1 MSMRRTFFPVLAVML
16 LVSAVA
22 WASITGSISGIV
34 TDASGSVVPNVT
46 VSATNTGTGVQSV
59 VQTDG
64 AGFYNFPD
72 LPIGDYD
79 VVVHQ
84 PGFKTYTKT
93 AVHIDANSAIRLDV
107 KLEIGEVSER
117 VTVTSDAVQVETQNT
132 QMGEVIN
139 SRKITAVPLNGR
151 DFTNL
156 LNLQPGV
163 VPSQYAAQSAGL
175 NDRTVSGSADFNSG
189 NQSIN
194 GQREAANGFMINGA
208 NVNEG
213 KNNGTAVIPNLD
225 SIEEFR
231 IITNN
236 FDAEYG
242 NYSGGQINVV
252 TKSGT
257 NQFHGDAFEFNR
269 NTAFNAKDYFA
280 PSIGKLI
287 QNQFGGTFGGPI
299 RKDKTFLFVD
309 YQGTRRIAGPTANQ
323 FVPTIADRN
332 GDLTDQELAMATAA
346 ESTAAGNSSNGV
358 VQGTAWAQTL
368 TQRLGY
374 LVTNGEPYFTGPTIL
389 DPTRP
394 VCTSTANCVLPN
406 GQLPPTMFSPAATGL
421 LPFIPKP
428 LNPIPNGTNFNTT
441 AAELR
446 LRDDKG
452 GIRIDQNTARFGLL
466 SGYWHVDDD
475 TSNTPYP
482 NGGANVPGF
491 NALSNS
497 RAQVFVFGDTK
508 SLGSTSVNEFRFSYL
523 RTANHL
529 FSPQGGLG
537 PSLASLGFVSGFDQ
551 PGGIGPIAPSLEG
564 VPAVSFGL
572 LGLNIGVP
580 TDTTKQFNNTFQ
592 WQDNFTKIIG
602 THSLK
607 FGGQFHYDQIND
619 RNFFGEN
626 GAFTFDGSESGS
638 DVVDFLLGA
647 PAQFIQASE
656 QILDSRSKYMGL
668 YGQDSWRITP
678 NLTFNYGLRWEF
690 SQPWYD
696 TQNKIETVVPGVQS
710 VVFPGAPTGYL
721 VPGDP
726 GVPRTLAPTRYNN
739 FSPRLGLAYSPGFDS
754 GFLAKLTGG
763 PGKTSIRVGYGLFY
777 TSVEDLTQFQE
788 IGDPPYGLFYVSP
801 APPLLETPY
810 IDRGSNNPEG
820 QRFPFIFPPTNVG
833 PHNPDTTFNWAG
845 VLPLSGTLAYNTHN
859 VMPRAEDFE
868 LSLERQFGSNTVL
881 GISYVGNQGHHLI
894 SLIEANPGNPNLC
907 LQLINL
913 NALTSSGQQCSG
925 FGEGQ
930 QYILPAGIGYPSA
943 ATPNVELVPASQC
956 GPANPGNPCI
966 VNTTYTVLGP
976 NFADIPFEST
986 IAHSSYNSLQINL
999 KHTSGLSTF
1008 LVGYTYSKCLDNASG
1023 FQEGVNPFNPRRSIG
1038 LCIFDVTHNF
1048 VASYETRL
1056 PFDRA
1061 FHTTSW
1067 WASTIAAGWTI
1078 SGITNFATGLPV
1090 TLSEPDDNS
1099 FTGTQGGEAQI
1110 DLPDFAGGKI
1120 LNNTNPRKL
1129 TLDAMGNLVPI
1140 PYFNTN
1146 LFTSEA
1152 PGTIG
1157 TSRRR
1162 FFHGP
1167 GLNNWDMAL
1176 LKDTKLTETKTL
1188 QLRFEA
1194 FNIFNHAQF
1203 SAQNSSGFGVVGS
1216 SGFGIISST
1225 YGQPR
1230 VLQVGLKFLF

>member
-1 MSMRRTFFPVLAVML
+1 MCIPQRFLVILGGVLLAACAV
-16 LVSAVA
+16 

-34 TDASGSVVPNVT
+34 TDPSGSVVPGVSVT
-46 VSATNTGTGVQSV
+46 ATNTATGVQAT

-64 AGFYNFPD
+64 AGFYSFPN
-72 LPIGDYD
+72 LSVGDYD
-79 VVVHQ
+79 IEVKQ
-84 PGFKTYTKT
+84 TGFKSYRRSGI
-93 AVHIDANSAIRLDV
+93 HIDANSAIRADV
-107 KLEIGEVSER
+107 KLEIGQVSES
-117 VTVTSDAVQVETQNT
+117 VTVSSDAVHVETQST

-139 SRKITAVPLNGR
+139 SQKITAVPLNGR
-151 DFTNL
+151 DFTDL
-156 LNLQPGV
+156 LSLQPGV
-163 VPSQYAAQSAGL
+163 VPSQYAAQSTGL
-175 NDRTVSGSADFNSG
+175 NDRTVSGSNSLNSG

-242 NYSGGQINVV
+242 NYSGGQINVI

-257 NQFHGDAFEFNR
+257 NLYHGDVFEFNR
-269 NTAFNAKDYFA
+269 NTAFNGRDWFA

-287 QNQFGGTFGGPI
+287 QNQFGGTVGGPI
-299 RKDKTFLFVD
+299 KRDKTFFFAD
-309 YQGTRRIAGPTANQ
+309 YQGTRLIFGSTASQ
-323 FVPTIADRN
+323 FVPSVADRN

-346 ESTAAGNSSNGV
+346 ESTALGNSSNGV

-368 TQRLGY
+368 TQRLHY
-374 LVTNGEPYFTGPTIL
+374 PVANGEPYFTGPTL
-389 DPTRP
+389 LNPNRP
-394 VCTSTANCVLPN
+394 VCTTTAQCVLPN
-406 GQLPPTMFSPAATGL
+406 GQLPPAKFSPAAQGL
-421 LPFIPKP
+421 LPFVPTP
-428 LNPIPNGTNFNTT
+428 LNPIAGGPNFNTT
-441 AAELR
+441 AAEQR

-452 GIRIDQNTARFGLL
+452 GIRIDQNTAQFGLI
-466 SGYWHVDDD
+466 SGYWHIDDD
-475 TSNTPYP
+475 TSNNPYP

-497 RAQVFVFGDTK
+497 RAQVVVLGDTK
-508 SLGSTSVNEFRFSYL
+508 SFGSTSVNEFRFSYL

-537 PSLASLGFVSGFDQ
+537 PTLSSLGFTTGFDQ

-564 VPAVSFGL
+564 VPSVSFAL

-580 TDTTKQFNNTFQ
+580 SDTTKQFNNTFE
-592 WQDNFTKIIG
+592 WLDNYTKIIG

-626 GAFTFDGSESGS
+626 GDFTFDGSESGS
-638 DVVDFLLGA
+638 DVVDFFLGA

-668 YGQDSWRITP
+668 YGQDSWRITQ

-710 VVFPGAPTGYL
+710 VVFPGAPTSYL
-721 VPGDP
+721 LPGDP

-754 GFLAKLTGG
+754 GFIAKLTGG
-763 PGKTSIRVGYGLFY
+763 PGRTSIRAGYGIFY

-810 IDRGSNNPEG
+810 IDRGSNNPQG
-820 QRFPFIFPPTNVG
+820 QRFPFVFPPGNVSAK
-833 PHNPDTTFNWAG
+833 NPDTTFNWAG

-859 VMPRAEDFE
+859 VLPRSEDYE
-868 LSLERQFGSNTVL
+868 LSVERQFGTNTVL
-881 GISYVGNQGHHLI
+881 SVSYVGNQGHKLI
-894 SLIEANPGNPNLC
+894 SLVEANPGNPTLC
-907 LQLINL
+907 LQLIQA
-913 NALTSSGQQCSG
+913 NALTSSGQSCGG

-930 QYILPAGIGYPSA
+930 QYILPPGVPYPSA
-943 ATPNVELVPASQC
+943 ATANVQLVPASQC
-956 GPANPGNPCI
+956 GPANPGNPCV

-976 NFADIPFEST
+976 SFADIPYEAT
-986 IAHSSYNSLQINL
+986 IAQSSYNSLQVDL

-1008 LVGYTYSKCLDNASG
+1008 LIGYTYSKCMDNASG
-1023 FQEGVNPFNPRRSIG
+1023 FQEGLNPFDHRRSIG
-1038 LCIFDVTHNF
+1038 LCIFDATHNF
-1048 VASYETRL
+1048 VASYDTRV
-1056 PFDRA
+1056 PFDRI
-1061 FHTTSW
+1061 FHTSGW
-1067 WASTIAAGWTI
+1067 VNWIAAGWSV
-1078 SGITNFATGLPV
+1078 SGITSFVSGLPV
-1090 TLSEPDDNS
+1090 TLTESDDNS

-1110 DLPDFAGGKI
+1110 DLPDFAGGKV
-1120 LNNTNPRKL
+1120 LQTTNPRKGG
-1129 TLDAMGNLVPI
+1129 T
-1140 PYFNTN
+1140 YFNTS
-1146 LFTSEA
+1146 LFAPEM

-1157 TSRRR
+1157 SSRRR

-1167 GLNNWDMAL
+1167 GLNNWNMAL
-1176 LKDTKLTETKTL
+1176 LKDTKLTESKTL
-1188 QLRFEA
+1188 QFRFEA
-1194 FNIFNHAQF
+1194 FNVFNHAQF
-1203 SAQNSSGFGVVGS
+1203 SANNSSGFGTVAS
-1216 SGFGIISST
+1216 SGFGVISAT

-1230 VLQVGLKFLF
+1230 ILQAGLKFLF

>member
-1 MSMRRTFFPVLAVML
+1 
-16 LVSAVA
+16 
-22 WASITGSISGIV
+22 
-34 TDASGSVVPNVT
+34 
-46 VSATNTGTGVQSV
+46 
-59 VQTDG
+59 
-64 AGFYNFPD
+64 
-72 LPIGDYD
+72 
-79 VVVHQ
+79 
-84 PGFKTYTKT
+84 
-93 AVHIDANSAIRLDV
+93 
-107 KLEIGEVSER
+107 
-117 VTVTSDAVQVETQNT
+117 
-132 QMGEVIN
+132 
-139 SRKITAVPLNGR
+139 
-151 DFTNL
+151 
-156 LNLQPGV
+156 
-163 VPSQYAAQSAGL
+163 
-175 NDRTVSGSADFNSG
+175 
-189 NQSIN
+189 
-194 GQREAANGFMINGA
+194 
-208 NVNEG
+208 
-213 KNNGTAVIPNLD
+213 
-225 SIEEFR
+225 
-231 IITNN
+231 
-236 FDAEYG
+236 
-242 NYSGGQINVV
+242 
-252 TKSGT
+252 
-257 NQFHGDAFEFNR
+257 
-269 NTAFNAKDYFA
+269 
-280 PSIGKLI
+280 
-287 QNQFGGTFGGPI
+287 
-299 RKDKTFLFVD
+299 
-309 YQGTRRIAGPTANQ
+309 
-323 FVPTIADRN
+323 
-332 GDLTDQELAMATAA
+332 
-346 ESTAAGNSSNGV
+346 
-358 VQGTAWAQTL
+358 
-368 TQRLGY
+368 
-374 LVTNGEPYFTGPTIL
+374 
-389 DPTRP
+389 
-394 VCTSTANCVLPN
+394 
-406 GQLPPTMFSPAATGL
+406 
-421 LPFIPKP
+421 
-428 LNPIPNGTNFNTT
+428 
-441 AAELR
+441 
-446 LRDDKG
+446 
-452 GIRIDQNTARFGLL
+452 
-466 SGYWHVDDD
+466 
-475 TSNTPYP
+475 
-482 NGGANVPGF
+482 
-491 NALSNS
+491 
-497 RAQVFVFGDTK
+497 
-508 SLGSTSVNEFRFSYL
+508 
-523 RTANHL
+523 
-529 FSPQGGLG
+529 
-537 PSLASLGFVSGFDQ
+537 
-551 PGGIGPIAPSLEG
+551 
-564 VPAVSFGL
+564 
-572 LGLNIGVP
+572 
-580 TDTTKQFNNTFQ
+580 
-592 WQDNFTKIIG
+592 
-602 THSLK
+602 
-607 FGGQFHYDQIND
+607 
-619 RNFFGEN
+619 
-626 GAFTFDGSESGS
+626 
-638 DVVDFLLGA
+638 
-647 PAQFIQASE
+647 
-656 QILDSRSKYMGL
+656 MGL

-721 VPGDP
+721 LPGDP

-739 FSPRLGLAYSPGFDS
+739 FSPRLGLAYSPGIDS
-754 GFLAKLTGG
+754 GFIAKLTGG
-763 PGKTSIRVGYGLFY
+763 PGKTSIRVGYGIFY

-833 PHNPDTTFNWAG
+833 PRNPDTTFNWPG

-859 VMPRAEDFE
+859 VMPRAQDYE

-930 QYILPAGIGYPSA
+930 QYILPAGIGYPSS

-976 NFADIPFEST
+976 SFADIPYEST

-1008 LVGYTYSKCLDNASG
+1008 LIGYTYSKCLDNASG
-1023 FQEGVNPFNPRRSIG
+1023 FQEGINPFNPRRSIG

-1067 WASTIAAGWTI
+1067 WANAIAAGWAI
-1078 SGITNFATGLPV
+1078 SGITNFASGLPV
-1090 TLSEPDDNS
+1090 TMSENSDNS

-1129 TLDAMGNLVPI
+1129 DAMGNPI

-1146 LFTSEA
+1146 LFSGEA
-1152 PGTIG
+1152 QGTIG
-1157 TSRRR
+1157 SSRRR

-1216 SGFGIISST
+1216 SGFGIISGT

>member
-1 MSMRRTFFPVLAVML
+1 MRISQRFFAILAGML
-16 LVSAVA
+16 FVACVA
-22 WASITGSISGIV
+22 WAGITGSIAGIV
-34 TDASGSVVPNVT
+34 TDPSGAVVAGAPVT
-46 VSATNTGTGVQSV
+46 ATNTGTGVV
-59 VQTDG
+59 ATAQTDG
-64 AGFYNFPD
+64 SGFFNFPE

-79 VVVHQ
+79 IEVQQ
-84 PGFKTYTKT
+84 PGFKTYRKSGIH
-93 AVHIDANSAIRLDV
+93 VDANSAIRADIRLDV
-107 KLEIGEVSER
+107 GQVSES
-117 VTVTSDAVQVETQNT
+117 VTVSTNAVQVETQST

-139 SRKITAVPLNGR
+139 SQKIESVPLNGR
-151 DFTNL
+151 DFTDL

-175 NDRTVSGSADFNSG
+175 NDRTVSGSSGLNSG

-236 FDAEYG
+236 FDSEYG

-257 NQFHGDAFEFNR
+257 NGFHGDLFEFNR
-269 NTAFNAKDYFA
+269 NTAFNGRDWFA
-280 PSIGKLI
+280 PTIGKLI
-287 QNQFGGTFGGPI
+287 QNQFGGTIGGPI
-299 RKDKTFLFVD
+299 KKEKTFFFVD
-309 YQGTRRIAGPTANQ
+309 YQGTRLISGPTSST
-323 FVPTIADRN
+323 FVPSVADRN
-332 GDLTDQELAMATAA
+332 GDFTDQEDALAAA
-346 ESTAAGNSSNGV
+346 AASTAAGNSSNGV
-358 VQGTAWAQTL
+358 VQGAAWAQTL
-368 TQRLGY
+368 TTRLGY
-374 LVTNGEPYFTGPTIL
+374 LVTAGEPYFVPG
-389 DPTRP
+389 
-394 VCTSTANCVLPN
+394 CASTAVCVLPN
-406 GQLPPTMFSPAATGL
+406 GQLPTTKFAPAATGL
-421 LPFIPKP
+421 LPFVPMPFNPSP
-428 LNPIPNGTNFNTT
+428 LPGGPNFNTT
-441 AAELR
+441 AAEQR

-452 GIRIDQNTARFGLL
+452 GVRIDQNTASFGQL

-475 TSNTPYP
+475 TNNSPYP

-491 NALSNS
+491 NSVSFS
-497 RAQVFVFGDTK
+497 RAQVLVLGDTK
-508 SLGSTSVNEFRFSYL
+508 TFSSTAVNEFRFSYL

-529 FSPQGGLG
+529 FEPQGGLG
-537 PSLASLGFVSGFDQ
+537 PTLGSLGFTEGFDQ
-551 PGGIGPIAPSLEG
+551 PGGIGPISPGLEG
-564 VPAVSFGL
+564 VPSVSFGL

-580 TDTTKQFNNTFQ
+580 SDTTNQFNNTFQ
-592 WQDNFTKIIG
+592 WQDGFTKIIG
-602 THSLK
+602 THSIKL
-607 FGGQFHYDQIND
+607 GGQFHYDQIND

-626 GAFTFDGSESGS
+626 GDFTFDGSESGS
-638 DVVDFLLGA
+638 DVVDFFLGA

-668 YGQDSWRITP
+668 YGQDSWRVTP

-726 GVPRTLAPTRYNN
+726 GIPSTLAPTRYHN
-739 FSPRLGLAYSPGFDS
+739 FSPRLGLAYSPGVDS

-763 PGKTSIRVGYGLFY
+763 PGKTSIRAGFGIFY

-820 QRFPFIFPPTNVG
+820 QRFPFVFPPPG
-833 PHNPDTTFNWAG
+833 ASAKNPDTTFNWPG

-859 VMPRAEDFE
+859 VLPRANDYE
-868 LSLERQFGSNTVL
+868 LSVQRQFGSNTVL
-881 GISYVGNQGHHLI
+881 SLSYVGNQGHKLI
-894 SLIEANPGNPNLC
+894 SLVEANPGNPNLC
-907 LQLINL
+907 LQLIAA
-913 NALTSSGQQCSG
+913 NAQTTSGQQCGG

-930 QYILPAGIGYPSA
+930 QYVLPPGAPFPSA
-943 ATPNVELVPASQC
+943 ATPNVETT
-956 GPANPGNPCI
+956 GPCNVGGGTCNI

-976 NFADIPFEST
+976 NFADIPYEAT
-986 IAHSSYNSLQINL
+986 IAQSSYNSFQAEL

-1008 LVGYTYSKCLDNASG
+1008 LLGYTYSKCMDNASG
-1023 FQEGVNPFNPRRSIG
+1023 FQEGINPFDSRRSIG
-1038 LCIFDVTHNF
+1038 LCIFNVTNNF
-1048 VASYETRL
+1048 VASYDTQV
-1056 PFDRA
+1056 PFDRI
-1061 FHTTSW
+1061 FHVTSYW
-1067 WASTIAAGWTI
+1067 GKLIAAGWGV
-1078 SGITNFATGLPV
+1078 SGITTFASGLPV
-1090 TLSEPDDNS
+1090 TLSESDDNS

-1110 DLPDFAGGKI
+1110 DLPDYNGGPLSIHK
-1120 LNNTNPRKL
+1120 NPRN
-1129 TLDAMGNLVPI
+1129 GQ
-1140 PYFNTN
+1140 PYFNNIVNDPGATPPVTGGVFS
-1146 LFTSEA
+1146 LEA
-1152 PGTIG
+1152 LGTIG
-1157 TSRRR
+1157 SARRR
-1162 FFHGP
+1162 FFSGP

-1176 LKDTKLTETKTL
+1176 LKDCKFTETKTL
-1188 QLRFEA
+1188 QIRFEA

-1203 SAQNSSGFGVVGS
+1203 SANNSSGFGVVGS
-1216 SGFGIISST
+1216 SGFGVISST

-1230 VLQVGLKFLF
+1230 VLQAGLKFLF

>member
-1 MSMRRTFFPVLAVML
+1 MRISQRFLVILMGILLA
-16 LVSAVA
+16 ACAA

-34 TDASGSVVPNVT
+34 TDPSGSVIAGVSVT
-46 VSATNTGTGVQSV
+46 ATNTATGVQAKV
-59 VQTDG
+59 ETDG
-64 AGFYNFPD
+64 AGFYSFSD
-72 LPIGDYD
+72 LPVGDYD
-79 VVVHQ
+79 IEVKQ
-84 PGFKTYTKT
+84 TGFKSYRKSGIH
-93 AVHIDANSAIRLDV
+93 VDANSAIRADV
-107 KLEIGEVSER
+107 KLDIGQVSES
-117 VTVTSDAVQVETQNT
+117 VTVTTDAVHVETQST

-139 SRKITAVPLNGR
+139 SQKITGVPLNGR
-151 DFTNL
+151 DFTDL
-156 LNLQPGV
+156 LSLQPGV

-175 NDRTVSGSADFNSG
+175 NDRTVSGSDSLNSG

-242 NYSGGQINVV
+242 NYSGGQVNVV
-252 TKSGT
+252 TKSGS
-257 NQFHGDAFEFNR
+257 NGYHGDLFEFNR
-269 NTAFNAKDYFA
+269 NTAFNGRDWFA
-280 PSIGKLI
+280 PTIGKLI
-287 QNQFGGTFGGPI
+287 QNQFGGTVGGPI
-299 RKDKTFLFVD
+299 RKDKTFFFAD
-309 YQGTRRIAGPTANQ
+309 YQGTRLITGPTAST
-323 FVPTIADRN
+323 FVPSLADRN
-332 GDLTDQELAMATAA
+332 GDFTDQESALTG
-346 ESTAAGNSSNGV
+346 S

-368 TQRLGY
+368 TSRLGY
-374 LVTNGEPYFTGPTIL
+374 PVTANEPYFFAG
-389 DPTRP
+389 
-394 VCTSTANCVLPN
+394 CTSTANCVLPN
-406 GQLPPTMFSPAATGL
+406 AQLPPALFSPAAKGL
-421 LPFIPKP
+421 LPFVPVP
-428 LNPIPNGTNFNTT
+428 LNPSSQPGGPNFNTT
-441 AAELR
+441 AAEQR

-452 GIRIDQNTARFGLL
+452 GIRIDQNTAQFGSI

-475 TSNTPYP
+475 TSNSPYP

-491 NALSNS
+491 NALSAS
-497 RAQVFVFGDTK
+497 RAQVLVLGDTK
-508 SLGSTSVNEFRFSYL
+508 AFGSTSVNEFRFSYL

-537 PSLASLGFVSGFDQ
+537 PSLSSLGFTSGFDQ
-551 PGGIGPIAPSLEG
+551 PGGIGPIEPSLQG
-564 VPAVSFGL
+564 VPSVSFAL

-580 TDTTKQFNNTFQ
+580 SDTTKQFNNTFE
-592 WQDNFTKIIG
+592 WQDNYTKIIG

-626 GAFTFDGSESGS
+626 GDFTFDGSESGS
-638 DVVDFLLGA
+638 DVVDFFLGA

-668 YGQDSWRITP
+668 YGQDSWRVTP

-721 VPGDP
+721 LPGDP
-726 GVPRTLAPTRYNN
+726 GVPRTLAPTQYHN

-754 GFLAKLTGG
+754 GIIAKLTGG
-763 PGKTSIRVGYGLFY
+763 PGKTSIRAGYGIFY

-820 QRFPFIFPPTNVG
+820 QRFPFMFPPGNVSAK
-833 PHNPDTTFNWAG
+833 NPDTTFNWAG

-859 VMPRAEDFE
+859 VLPRAEDYE
-868 LSLERQFGSNTVL
+868 LSLERQFGANTVL
-881 GISYVGNQGHHLI
+881 GVSYVGNQGHKLI
-894 SLIEANPGNPNLC
+894 SLVEANPGNPNLC
-907 LQLINL
+907 LQLIQA
-913 NALTSSGQQCSG
+913 NALTSSGQQCGG

-930 QYILPAGIGYPSA
+930 QYILPPGVAYPSS
-943 ATPNVELVPASQC
+943 ATPNVQLVPSSQC
-956 GPANPGNPCI
+956 GPANPGNSCV

-976 NFADIPFEST
+976 SFADIPFEAT
-986 IAHSSYNSLQINL
+986 LAQSSYNSLQVSL

-1008 LVGYTYSKCLDNASG
+1008 LIGYTYSKCMDNASG
-1023 FQEGVNPFNPRRSIG
+1023 FQEGLNPFDHQRSIG

-1048 VASYETRL
+1048 VASYDTRV
-1056 PFDRA
+1056 PFDRI
-1061 FHTTSW
+1061 FHTSGWVNWIT
-1067 WASTIAAGWTI
+1067 AGWAV
-1078 SGITNFATGLPV
+1078 SGITTFATGLPV
-1090 TLSEPDDNS
+1090 TLSESDDNS

-1110 DLPDFAGGKI
+1110 DLPDFAGGKV
-1120 LNNTNPRKL
+1120 LQTTNPRNGGTYFDT
-1129 TLDAMGNLVPI
+1129 TLFSA
-1140 PYFNTN
+1140 
-1146 LFTSEA
+1146 EA

-1167 GLNNWDMAL
+1167 GLNNWNMAL

-1188 QLRFEA
+1188 QFRFEA
-1194 FNIFNHAQF
+1194 FNVFNHAQF
-1203 SAQNSSGFGVVGS
+1203 SANGSSGFGTVDSSGFGV
-1216 SGFGIISST
+1216 ISAT

-1230 VLQVGLKFLF
+1230 ILQAALKFLF

>member
-1 MSMRRTFFPVLAVML
+1 MRISQRFLVILTGILLAAC
-16 LVSAVA
+16 AV

-34 TDASGSVVPNVT
+34 TDPSGSVIAGVQVT
-46 VSATNTGTGVQSV
+46 ATNTATGVQAS

-64 AGFYNFPD
+64 AGFYSFSD
-72 LPIGDYD
+72 LPVGDYD
-79 VVVHQ
+79 IEVKQ
-84 PGFKTYTKT
+84 TGFKSYRKSGIH
-93 AVHIDANSAIRLDV
+93 VDANSAIRADV
-107 KLEIGEVSER
+107 KLDIGQVSES
-117 VTVTSDAVQVETQNT
+117 VTVTTDAVHVETQST

-139 SRKITAVPLNGR
+139 SQKITAVPLNGR
-151 DFTNL
+151 DFTDL
-156 LNLQPGV
+156 LSLQPGV

-175 NDRTVSGSADFNSG
+175 NDRTVSGSDSLNSG

-242 NYSGGQINVV
+242 NYSGGQVNVV
-252 TKSGT
+252 TKSGS
-257 NQFHGDAFEFNR
+257 NGYHGDLFEFNR
-269 NTAFNAKDYFA
+269 NTAFNGRDWFA
-280 PSIGKLI
+280 PTIGKLI
-287 QNQFGGTFGGPI
+287 QNQFGGTVGGPI
-299 RKDKTFLFVD
+299 RKDKTFFFAD
-309 YQGTRRIAGPTANQ
+309 YQGTRLIIGPTAST
-323 FVPTIADRN
+323 FVPSLADRN
-332 GDLTDQELAMATAA
+332 GDFTDQESALTG
-346 ESTAAGNSSNGV
+346 S
-358 VQGTAWAQTL
+358 VQGSAWAQTL
-368 TQRLGY
+368 TSRLGY
-374 LVTNGEPYFTGPTIL
+374 PVTANEPYFFAG
-389 DPTRP
+389 
-394 VCTSTANCVLPN
+394 CASTANCVLPN
-406 GQLPPTMFSPAATGL
+406 AQLPPALFSPAAKGL
-421 LPFIPKP
+421 LPFVPMP
-428 LNPIPNGTNFNTT
+428 LNPSSQPGGPNFNTT
-441 AAELR
+441 AAEQR

-452 GIRIDQNTARFGLL
+452 GIRIDQNTAQFGSI
-466 SGYWHVDDD
+466 SGYWHLDDD
-475 TSNTPYP
+475 TSNSPYP

-491 NALSNS
+491 NALSAS
-497 RAQVFVFGDTK
+497 RAQVLVLGDTK
-508 SLGSTSVNEFRFSYL
+508 AFGSTSVNEFRFSYL

-537 PSLASLGFVSGFDQ
+537 PSLSSLGFTSGFDQ
-551 PGGIGPIAPSLEG
+551 PGGIGPIEPSLQG
-564 VPAVSFGL
+564 VPSVTFAL
-572 LGLNIGVP
+572 LGLSIGVP
-580 TDTTKQFNNTFQ
+580 SDTTKQFNNTFE
-592 WQDNFTKIIG
+592 WQDNYTKIIG

-626 GAFTFDGSESGS
+626 GDFTFDGSESGS
-638 DVVDFLLGA
+638 DVVDFFLGA
-647 PAQFIQASE
+647 PAQFIQASQ

-668 YGQDSWRITP
+668 YGQDSWRVTP

-721 VPGDP
+721 LPGDP
-726 GVPRTLAPTRYNN
+726 GVPRTLAPTQYHN

-754 GFLAKLTGG
+754 GIIAKLTGG
-763 PGKTSIRVGYGLFY
+763 PGKTSIRAGYGIFY

-801 APPLLETPY
+801 APPLLETPF

-820 QRFPFIFPPTNVG
+820 QRFPFVFPPANVSAK
-833 PHNPDTTFNWAG
+833 NPDTTFNWAG

-859 VMPRAEDFE
+859 VLPRAEDYE
-868 LSLERQFGSNTVL
+868 LSLERQFGTNTVL
-881 GISYVGNQGHHLI
+881 SVSYVGNQGHKLI
-894 SLIEANPGNPNLC
+894 SLVEANPGNPNLC
-907 LQLINL
+907 LQLIQA
-913 NALTSSGQQCSG
+913 NALTSSGQQCGG

-930 QYILPAGIGYPSA
+930 QYILPPGVPYPSS
-943 ATPNVELVPASQC
+943 ATPNVQLVPSSQC
-956 GPANPGNPCI
+956 GPANPGNPCV

-976 NFADIPFEST
+976 NFADIPFEAT
-986 IAHSSYNSLQINL
+986 LAQSSYNSLQIDL

-1008 LVGYTYSKCLDNASG
+1008 LIGYTYSKCMDNASG
-1023 FQEGVNPFNPRRSIG
+1023 FQEGLNPFDHQRSIG

-1048 VASYETRL
+1048 VASYDTRV
-1056 PFDRA
+1056 PFDRI
-1061 FHTTSW
+1061 FHTSGW
-1067 WASTIAAGWTI
+1067 VNWIAAGWAV
-1078 SGITNFATGLPV
+1078 SGITTFASGLPV
-1090 TLSEPDDNS
+1090 TLSESDDNS

-1110 DLPDFAGGKI
+1110 DLPDFAGGKV
-1120 LNNTNPRKL
+1120 LQTTNPRNGGTFFDT
-1129 TLDAMGNLVPI
+1129 TLFSP
-1140 PYFNTN
+1140 
-1146 LFTSEA
+1146 EA

-1167 GLNNWDMAL
+1167 GLNNWNMAL

-1188 QLRFEA
+1188 QFRFEA
-1194 FNIFNHAQF
+1194 FNVFNHAQF
-1203 SAQNSSGFGVVGS
+1203 SANASSGFGTVGS
-1216 SGFGIISST
+1216 SGFGVISST

-1230 VLQVGLKFLF
+1230 VLQAALKFLF